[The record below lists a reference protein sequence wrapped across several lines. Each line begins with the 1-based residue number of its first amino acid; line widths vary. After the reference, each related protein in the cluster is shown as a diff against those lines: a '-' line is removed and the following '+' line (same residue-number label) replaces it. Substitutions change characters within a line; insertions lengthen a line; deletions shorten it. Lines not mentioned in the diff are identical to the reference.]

1 MAQASKAA
9 GPSLGVL
16 EIDGLARGIV
26 AADAALKKAA
36 VQVLWAGAVTPGK
49 YLLLLRGEI
58 AEMEEAM
65 AAGAALADTLLLDQ
79 LLLPQAHSEVWHA
92 LGSPRQLPMLSVG
105 IVETLGATAAL
116 RGLDAAC
123 KAADVA
129 VASLQLS
136 RGIGG
141 KGFFTLTGE
150 QHSLEAALDAAAGVL
165 GNALVERQLI
175 ARPHPDLTATVLP
188 TLE

>member
-1 MAQASKAA
+1 MA
-9 GPSLGVL
+9 GPTLGVL

-36 VQVLWAGAVTPGK
+36 AQVLWAGPVTPGK
-49 YLLLLRGEI
+49 YLLLLRGEV
-58 AEMEEAM
+58 AETEEAL
-65 AAGAALADTLLLDQ
+65 AAGAAVAGDRLLEQ
-79 LLLPQAHSEVWHA
+79 LLLPQAHAEVWLA
-92 LGSPRQLPMLSVG
+92 LGPPRRLPLRAVG
-105 IVETLGATAAL
+105 IVETLGAVGAL

-129 VASLQLS
+129 AASLQLS

-141 KGFFTLTGE
+141 KGLFTLSGE
-150 QHSLEAALDAAAGVL
+150 QHALEAALDAAANIL
-165 GNALVERQLI
+165 GSGLVERQLI
-175 ARPHPDLTATVLP
+175 PRPHPGLSANVLP